1 MAQRQSSRIVCNWS
15 DQYNNTMFQESTPI
29 SHGIAHRLE
38 QLILDG
44 DYKPGQKIPSE
55 RKLTERLGVSRS
67 LVREAL
73 KELQGRGVIKT
84 QHGKGSFVSDIL
96 PVVADES
103 VLMRL
108 FQDHSRTLYDLLEVR
123 EQLEGQAAKLAAE
136 RGTEQDFYQ
145 ITKAMQ
151 ALEASDALVNAS
163 LDHDFHRAI
172 AEASHNPVLIHV
184 LNSLKEL
191 TLQSVQVTLSN
202 LSHRNPI
209 KKKIDQHHR
218 QIYNAI
224 LSRQPQWAMKAAASH
239 VHHVRMSLL
248 EIDEKEHGI
257 IRQID

>member
-1 MAQRQSSRIVCNWS
+1 MSNWS
-15 DQYNNTMFQESTPI
+15 YQYNTSMFIESTPI
-29 SHGIAHRLE
+29 SQGIAHRLE

-55 RKLTERLGVSRS
+55 RQLTEKLGVSRS

-73 KELQGRGVIKT
+73 KELHGRGIIKT

-103 VLMRL
+103 VLMHL

-136 RGTEQDFYQ
+136 RGTEKDFYQ
-145 ITKAMQ
+145 ITKAIE
-151 ALEASDALVNAS
+151 ALEKSDALVNAK
-163 LDHDFHRAI
+163 LDHSFHRAI

-184 LNSLKEL
+184 LNSLKGL

-202 LSHRNPI
+202 LSHRDHI
-209 KKKIDQHHR
+209 KQQIDKHHR

-224 LSRQPQWAMKAAASH
+224 LGRQPQWAMKAATAH
-239 VHHVRMSLL
+239 VFHVRTSLK
-248 EIDEKEHGI
+248 EIDKAEHGI
-257 IRQID
+257 IRTMDEDPN

>member
-1 MAQRQSSRIVCNWS
+1 
-15 DQYNNTMFQESTPI
+15 MFEQPTPI
-29 SHGIAHRLE
+29 SRGIAHRLE

-55 RKLTERLGVSRS
+55 RQLTQKLGVSRS

-73 KELQGRGVIKT
+73 KELHGRGIIET
-84 QHGKGSFVSDIL
+84 HHGKGSFVSDIL

-103 VLMRL
+103 VLMHL
-108 FQDHSRTLYDLLEVR
+108 FQGHSRTLYDLLEVR

-136 RGTEQDFYQ
+136 RGTQQDFYR
-145 ITKAMQ
+145 ITKAME
-151 ALEASDALVNAS
+151 ALEESDALVNAK

-184 LNSLKEL
+184 LNSLKGL

-202 LSHRNPI
+202 LSHRNNI
-209 KKKIDQHHR
+209 KQQIDKHHR

-224 LSRQPQWAMKAAASH
+224 LSRQPQWAFKAATSH
-239 VHHVRMSLL
+239 VFHVRTSLQ

-257 IRQID
+257 IRKANED